1 VIGRAAAALSSVMIA
16 RTFPLRFGHVMSC
29 ANGSLRVGGI
39 DLAIGSGVRV
49 ALAGAGA
56 GSGAGSRAWAPA
68 VVAGFDSDGVH
79 LMPLDGDIAV
89 GIGAKVLED
98 ETVNR
103 VSVGPG
109 VLGRVVDATGRPID
123 GRGPITDVS
132 AAGAGAVGNPLD
144 KARIET
150 ALFTGVRA
158 IDGLFTLGVGQ
169 RVAIVAGSG
178 VGKSTLLAQ
187 IMRGVSVDIVVVAL
201 VGERAREIADF
212 VERHVSVEARPRTV
226 IVAAAADAPAV
237 LRIRA
242 VERATAIAEYFRSAG
257 RSVLL
262 VVDSLTRLA
271 HAQRQ
276 IGLAMGEPP
285 TVKGYPPSALA
296 IIPALIERAGGDR
309 RSGGSITALY
319 TILADGDDMDDPVVD
334 TARSITDGHIVL
346 SRSLAE
352 AGVFPAIDIAR
363 SLSRTMTDVVTGEH
377 RIAAQSV
384 RRDWSLAVENR
395 DLVLMGAYRAGADIE
410 VDRALANRAAIIGF
424 VSQGSDESIC
434 AATTIE
440 MLQEL
445 SAA

>member
-1 VIGRAAAALSSVMIA
+1 MGRAAAALSSVMIA

-29 ANGSLRVGGI
+29 ANGSLRAGGI
-39 DLAIGSGVRV
+39 DLAVGSGVRV
-49 ALAGAGA
+49 AVAG
-56 GSGAGSRAWAPA
+56 AWAPA
-68 VVAGFDSDGVH
+68 IVAGFDGEGVH

-98 ETVNR
+98 GSVNR
-103 VSVGPG
+103 MLVGPG
-109 VLGRVVDATGRPID
+109 VLGRVIDATGLPID
-123 GRGPITDVS
+123 GAGPVLDV
-132 AAGAGAVGNPLD
+132 AAVKAGVGGNPLD
-144 KARIET
+144 KARINT

-158 IDGLFTLGVGQ
+158 IDGLFTLGIGQ

-187 IMRGVSVDIVVVAL
+187 IMRGVSVDMVVVAL

-212 VERHVSVEARPRTV
+212 VERHVSAEARPQTV
-226 IVAAAADAPAV
+226 IVAAAADAPAI
-237 LRIRA
+237 LRLRA
-242 VERATAIAEYFRSAG
+242 VERATAIAEYFRSEG
-257 RSVLL
+257 RTVLL

-334 TARSITDGHIVL
+334 TARSISDGHIVL

-352 AGVFPAIDIAR
+352 AGVFPAVDISQ
-363 SLSRTMTDVVTGEH
+363 SLSRTMNDVVTPEH
-377 RIAAQSV
+377 RAAAQAV
-384 RRDWSLAVENR
+384 RRDWSLAAENR
-395 DLVLMGAYRAGADIE
+395 DLVLMGAYRAGADFE

-424 VSQGSDESIC
+424 VSQGPDEHLS
-434 AATTIE
+434 ATATVE
-440 MLQEL
+440 MLQQL
-445 SAA
+445 GAA

>member
-1 VIGRAAAALSSVMIA
+1 MGRAAAALSSVMIA

-29 ANGSLRVGGI
+29 ANGSLRAGGI
-39 DLAIGSGVRV
+39 DLAVGSGVRV
-49 ALAGAGA
+49 AVAG
-56 GSGAGSRAWAPA
+56 AWAPA
-68 VVAGFDSDGVH
+68 IVAGFDGEGVH

-98 ETVNR
+98 GRVNR
-103 VSVGPG
+103 MLVGPG
-109 VLGRVVDATGRPID
+109 VLGRVIDATGLPID
-123 GRGPITDVS
+123 GAGPVLDV
-132 AAGAGAVGNPLD
+132 AAVETGVVGNPLD
-144 KARIET
+144 KARIDT
-150 ALFTGVRA
+150 ALFSGVRA

-187 IMRGVSVDIVVVAL
+187 IMRGVSVDVVVVAL

-212 VERHVSVEARPRTV
+212 VERHVSAEARWRTV
-226 IVAAAADAPAV
+226 IVAAAADAPAI
-237 LRIRA
+237 LRLRA
-242 VERATAIAEYFRSAG
+242 VERATAIAEYFRGQG

-346 SRSLAE
+346 SRRLAE
-352 AGVFPAIDIAR
+352 AGVFPAIDISR
-363 SLSRTMTDVVTGEH
+363 SLSRTMNDVVAPEH
-377 RIAAQSV
+377 RAAAQAV
-384 RRDWSLAVENR
+384 RRDWSLAAENR
-395 DLVLMGAYRAGADIE
+395 DLVLMGAYRAGADPD

-424 VSQGSDESIC
+424 VSQGADGHVL
-434 AATTIE
+434 AAVTIE
-440 MLQEL
+440 MLQQL
-445 SAA
+445 GAA

>member
-1 VIGRAAAALSSVMIA
+1 MIDRAAAALSSVMIA
-16 RTFPLRFGHVMSC
+16 RTFPQRFGHVMSC
-29 ANGSLRVGGI
+29 ANGSLRARGI
-39 DLAIGSGVRV
+39 DLAMGSGVRV
-49 ALAGAGA
+49 AVTPVT
-56 GSGAGSRAWAPA
+56 WAPA
-68 VVAGFDSDGVH
+68 VVAGFDSEGIH

-89 GIGAKVLED
+89 SIGARVVED
-98 ETVNR
+98 RTVNQIT
-103 VSVGPG
+103 VGPG
-109 VLGRVVDATGRPID
+109 VLGRVIDATGGPID
-123 GRGPITDVS
+123 GGGPIHDVKPAVFG
-132 AAGAGAVGNPLD
+132 AAGNPMD
-144 KARIET
+144 KARIDT

-187 IMRGVSVDIVVVAL
+187 IMRGVSVDIIVVAL

-212 VERHVSVEARPRTV
+212 VERHVSAAARPRTV

-237 LRIRA
+237 LRLRA
-242 VERATAIAEYFRSAG
+242 VERATAIAEFFRDAG

-296 IIPALIERAGGDR
+296 IIPALIERAGGNR

-346 SRSLAE
+346 SRTLAE
-352 AGVFPAIDIAR
+352 AGIFPAIDISR
-363 SLSRTMTDVVTGEH
+363 SLSRTMNDVVAPEH
-377 RIAAQSV
+377 RVAAQQV
-384 RRDWSLAVENR
+384 RRDWSLAAENR
-395 DLVLMGAYRAGADIE
+395 DLVLMGAYRAGADMD
-410 VDRALANRAAIIGF
+410 VDRALSNRSAIIGF
-424 VSQGSDESIC
+424 VSQSSTESVSAVTAIALLQQIG
-434 AATTIE
+434 AA
-440 MLQEL
+440 
-445 SAA
+445 